1 MCHVISVSGR
11 IQNIC
16 LKWHLIWISE
26 SWKHQNCLE
35 IRRMQTSTWLKHGD
49 RSPAWVV
56 KKGCDSTSSVHCRRG
71 HFVLS
76 YGMHRLTTYHRSK
89 LSTWRNQLSTS
100 ASSFLSRRD
109 AIHFHYTADAAWTG
123 LFVIFLSKS
132 STLTSCVFFYKWLF
146 YNTKRGS
153 FLWTI
158 FSLNSQ
164 CSGRNY
170 RE

>member
-11 IQNIC
+11 IHNIC

-35 IRRMQTSTWLKHGD
+35 IRRMPTCTYLIETRWQK
-49 RSPAWVV
+49 
-56 KKGCDSTSSVHCRRG
+56 SSVSCQKRVRLHILCTLQERA
-71 HFVLS
+71 LS
-76 YGMHRLTTYHRSK
+76 SILMECIDWLHITDHRKALLGETS
-89 LSTWRNQLSTS
+89 S

-123 LFVIFLSKS
+123 LFVIFLSKN

-164 CSGRNY
+164 WSARNY